1 MIPRC
6 FGSNPALCKSEATA
20 KAGMGQGFK
29 DPERQCRGTEPPA
42 GPSP

>member
-1 MIPRC
+1 MTPGF

-20 KAGMGQGFK
+20 KADTGQGFK
-29 DPERQCRGTEPPA
+29 DPERQWRGTEPPA